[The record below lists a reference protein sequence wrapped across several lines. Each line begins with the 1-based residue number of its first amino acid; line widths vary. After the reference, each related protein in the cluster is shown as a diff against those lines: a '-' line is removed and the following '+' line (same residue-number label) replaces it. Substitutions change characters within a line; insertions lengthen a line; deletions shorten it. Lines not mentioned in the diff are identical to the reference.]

1 MHKRNS
7 VIKTV
12 IINGKPIY
20 YNEELIQIISTD
32 IFEKE
37 CSPLNHIAITVAPK
51 NLNDDSLNAL
61 INFVAETR
69 FISPEHVT
77 INYTIT
83 DTNLFI
89 DESLTFP
96 APCADMNILGIKV
109 IYEKDMFGNDKFY
122 LNTSNGV
129 IQLKNKLGYLTEPD
143 IFQAVLDYL
152 IDKKQIAMSGT
163 RS

>member
-37 CSPLNHIAITVAPK
+37 CSPLNHITITVAPK
-51 NLNDDSLNAL
+51 DLNNDSLNAL
-61 INFVAETR
+61 VNFVAETR
-69 FISPEHVT
+69 FISSEHVA

-96 APCADMNILGIKV
+96 APCADRDILGIKV
-109 IYEKDMFGNDKFY
+109 TYEKDNFGNDRFY
-122 LNTSNGV
+122 LNTNNGS
-129 IQLKNKLGYLTEPD
+129 IQLTNKLGYLTEPD
-143 IFQAVLDYL
+143 IFKAVLDYL
-152 IDKKQIAMSGT
+152 INKKQLAMSGT

>member
-1 MHKRNS
+1 MHKCNS

-51 NLNDDSLNAL
+51 DLNNDSLNAL
-61 INFVAETR
+61 VDFVSETR
-69 FISPEHVT
+69 FISSEHVT
-77 INYTIT
+77 INYTLT

-89 DESLTFP
+89 DECLTFP
-96 APCADMNILGIKV
+96 APCVDMDILGIKV
-109 IYEKDMFGNDKFY
+109 VYEKSMFGNDRFY
-122 LNTSNGV
+122 LITSNGS
-129 IQLKNKLGYLTEPD
+129 IQLTNKMGYLTEPD
-143 IFQAVLDYL
+143 IFKAVLDYL
-152 IDKKQIAMSGT
+152 IDKKQLAMSGT